1 MMVHQITLD
10 EARLH
15 LLDLIEAAI
24 KGDEVVII
32 KNNQQA
38 VRLVPV
44 EPARRKPRFGS
55 AADLV
60 TVADDFDAPL
70 DDFREY
76 MP

>member
-1 MMVHQITLD
+1 MIHQITLD

-24 KGDEVVII
+24 KGDEVVIV

-44 EPARRKPRFGS
+44 EPPVRKPRFGS

-60 TVADDFDAPL
+60 TIADDFDAPL
-70 DDFREY
+70 EDFRE
-76 MP
+76 

>member
-1 MMVHQITLD
+1 MVHQMTLD

-15 LLDLIEAAI
+15 LLDLVEAAI
-24 KGDEVVII
+24 KGDEVVIV

-38 VRLVPV
+38 VRLVPI
-44 EPARRKPRFGS
+44 EPAGRKPRFGS

-60 TVADDFDAPL
+60 TIADDFDAPL
-70 DDFREY
+70 EDFREY